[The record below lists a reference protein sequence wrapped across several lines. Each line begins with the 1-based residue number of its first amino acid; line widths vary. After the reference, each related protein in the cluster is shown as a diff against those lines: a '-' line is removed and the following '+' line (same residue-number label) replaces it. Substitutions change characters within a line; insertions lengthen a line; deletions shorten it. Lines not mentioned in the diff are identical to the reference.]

1 MVPKQ
6 KHYVSQLLKVVEI
19 EHVKSEDV
27 KKKLKGCKFFQG
39 QSCQDSM
46 ASKGQV
52 RRDYERSSSMI
63 QP

>member
-27 KKKLKGCKFFQG
+27 KKKLKGCKF
-39 QSCQDSM
+39 
-46 ASKGQV
+46 SKGNHVKIPWPVKDKCAGIMKDLHQ
-52 RRDYERSSSMI
+52 
-63 QP
+63 